1 MFSFQKTKAGRDAL
15 IALRLSVS
23 LAFFYAGLHAL
34 LDPLNWLKF
43 IPEFI
48 GSFMQTETV
57 LAVYGITE
65 IILGVLILT
74 GVKLRYVSFIALMNV
89 MVIIVGYGLDDSTF
103 RDLGVFGALLAIFFL
118 SSAETE
124 KAEKSA
130 IRAGRR

>member
-48 GSFMQTETV
+48 GSVMQTENE
-57 LAVYGITE
+57 LADFGITE
-65 IILGVLILT
+65 IILCPLIF
-74 GVKLRYVSFIALMNV
+74 S
-89 MVIIVGYGLDDSTF
+89 
-103 RDLGVFGALLAIFFL
+103 
-118 SSAETE
+118 
-124 KAEKSA
+124 
-130 IRAGRR
+130 